1 MSENKNEYL
10 TTGEFAK
17 ICGIPKHILFYY
29 DQIELFQPEIT
40 KENGYR
46 YYSFRQF
53 DTFSIIS
60 ALKKLGMPLKEIKK
74 YMDERNPANLISLLD
89 QKSKEVAKEI
99 IKLKNTKKGIDFLKD
114 LTEKALTVEFNRI
127 QPAYHKSMKALCST
141 YLDNGKDDS
150 YAGFLTELIAFR
162 NDSNA
167 SMIDFLGGSLTIDN
181 IREKKFDSFSY
192 LYTKA
197 NSADKKNNTL
207 VRKEGW
213 YLQVYYKGSYRN
225 IDEIYTKILQYADEQ
240 QIKLGKNAYEE
251 YLIFEIGTKN
261 REDYV
266 TLILVEIE
274 DGHLNHA
281 QIQLVF
287 LSPSFNILSN

>member
-29 DQIELFQPEIT
+29 DQINLFQPEII

-60 ALKKLGMPLKEIKK
+60 ALKRLGMPLKEIKK
-74 YMDERNPANLISLLD
+74 YMDERNPEKLVDLLE
-89 QKSKEVAKEI
+89 QKSNEVAKEI
-99 IKLKNTKKGIDFLKD
+99 IKLKNTKRGIDFLKD
-114 LTEKALTVEFNRI
+114 LTENALSTEYNI
-127 QPAYHKSMKALCST
+127 IEPAYHKSMKALCST
-141 YLDNGKDDS
+141 FMDNGNDNS
-150 YAGFLTELIAFR
+150 YSNFLTELIAFR

-167 SMIDFLGGSLTIDN
+167 SMIDFLGASLTIDN
-181 IREKKFDSFSY
+181 IREKRFDSFSY
-192 LYTKA
+192 LYTKT
-197 NSADKKNNTL
+197 NNVDKKNNTL

-225 IDEIYTKILQYADEQ
+225 ISEMYTKIMQYANDH

-251 YLIFEIGTKN
+251 YLIFEISTKN
-261 REDYV
+261 RDDYV
-266 TLILVEIE
+266 TLILIEIE
-274 DGHLNHA
+274 GE
-281 QIQLVF
+281 
-287 LSPSFNILSN
+287 PEKCILMK

>member
-46 YYSFRQF
+46 CYSFRQF

-60 ALKKLGMPLKEIKK
+60 ALKRLGMPLKEIKN
-74 YMDERNPANLISLLD
+74 YMDERNPEKLIDLLE
-89 QKSKEVAKEI
+89 QKSNEVEKEI
-99 IKLKNTKKGIDFLKD
+99 VRLKNTKHGIDFLMD
-114 LTEKALTVEFNRI
+114 LTESALSAEYNI
-127 QPAYHKSMKALCST
+127 IKPAYHKSMKALCST
-141 YLDNGKDDS
+141 YKDNGKDDS
-150 YAGFLTELIAFR
+150 YTNFLTELIAFR

-167 SMIDFLGGSLTIDN
+167 SMIDFLGGSLTIEN
-181 IREKKFDSFSY
+181 IRKKRFDSFSY
-192 LYTKA
+192 LYTKT
-197 NSADKKNNTL
+197 NNADKKKNTL

-213 YLQVYYKGSYRN
+213 YLQVFYKGSYKN
-225 IDEIYTKILQYADEQ
+225 ICEMYSKILQYAQEH
-240 QIKLGKNAYEE
+240 QITLGRNAYEE

-261 REDYV
+261 RDEYV
-266 TLILVEIE
+266 TLILVEI
-274 DGHLNHA
+274 DGEP
-281 QIQLVF
+281 Q
-287 LSPSFNILSN
+287 

>member
-17 ICGIPKHILFYY
+17 ICGIPKHILFHY
-29 DQIELFQPEIT
+29 DQIKLFQPEIT

-60 ALKKLGMPLKEIKK
+60 ALKRLGMPLKEIKK
-74 YMDERNPANLISLLD
+74 YMDERNPEKLINLLE
-89 QKSKEVAKEI
+89 QKSSEVTQEI
-99 IKLKNTKKGIDFLKD
+99 VKLKKTKSEIDSLKD
-114 LTEKALTVEFNRI
+114 LTVNALSVKYNIIE
-127 QPAYHKSMKALCST
+127 PVYHKSMKALCST
-141 YLDNGKDDS
+141 FMDNGSDNS
-150 YAGFLTELIAFR
+150 YSNFLTELIAFR
-162 NDSNA
+162 NSSNA
-167 SMIDFLGGSLTIDN
+167 SMIDFLGASLTIDN
-181 IREKKFDSFSY
+181 ILEKRFDSFSY
-192 LYTKA
+192 LYTKTN
-197 NSADKKNNTL
+197 NSDKKNNTL
-207 VRKEGW
+207 VRREGW

-225 IDEIYTKILQYADEQ
+225 ISEMYTKIIQYAKEH
-240 QIKLGKNAYEE
+240 QIKLEKNAYEE

-274 DGHLNHA
+274 GE
-281 QIQLVF
+281 
-287 LSPSFNILSN
+287 P